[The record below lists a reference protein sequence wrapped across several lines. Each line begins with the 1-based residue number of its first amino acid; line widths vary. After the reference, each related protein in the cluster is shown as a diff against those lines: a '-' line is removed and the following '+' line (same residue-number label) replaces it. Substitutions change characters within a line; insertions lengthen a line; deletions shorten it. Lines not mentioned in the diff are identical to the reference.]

1 MVVPGAKVS
10 TTFIDYYVDSFK
22 IEGTHITENTS
33 TSNMQGWKIVV
44 INGKITNTN
53 TNRWRK
59 WNSTKNVLQIEGN
72 GTPHFPLDDVY
83 KITGN
88 ARGSNSAGH
97 TWAALVVDPLIKKF
111 TCPWIVKGKVQLL
124 RDGREA
130 LLDYGNGNCDNQAII
145 YINGVPHVIT
155 L

>member
-1 MVVPGAKVS
+1 
-10 TTFIDYYVDSFK
+10 
-22 IEGTHITENTS
+22 
-33 TSNMQGWKIVV
+33 MQGWKIVV
-44 INGKITNTN
+44 IDGNVTNTN

-72 GTPHFPLDDVY
+72 GTPNFPMDDVY
-83 KITGN
+83 KITGH

-97 TWAALVVDPLIKKF
+97 TWASLVVDPLIKKF
-111 TCPWIVKGKVQLL
+111 TCPWIVKGKVQLI

-130 LLDYGNGNCDNQAII
+130 LLDYGNGNCDNLAII